1 MLKQKINNKFM
12 NRIIVY
18 LFVLNFL
25 SIKNIYAEDVTI
37 ITQEFP
43 AKTEKWGEK
52 EIGGIEPPNP
62 IKTSDR

>member
-1 MLKQKINNKFM
+1 MLKQKINNKFI

-43 AKTEKWGEK
+43 AKTVKK
-52 EIGGIEPPNP
+52 ITFLL
-62 IKTSDR
+62 K